1 MAKKQKSR
9 KRTPDAQLI
18 VDADKIETPAA
29 AIASCD
35 EKFKIRLPT
44 SPSLTFNFTIVELD
58 RTIRLLLKHRAG
70 FAKGKSQPAPIGVR
84 VEGLRRPT
92 IVVNR
97 DGMLDET
104 IFHVQ
109 HPGLGWFSFTL
120 SEEQVTGVLRV
131 LADHQ
136 SQRKAAKPKPVSN

>member
-1 MAKKQKSR
+1 MAKKQTSPKQ
-9 KRTPDAQLI
+9 TPDAQLRI
-18 VDADKIETPAA
+18 DADKNETPTVVIGSGA
-29 AIASCD
+29 

-44 SPSLTFNFTIVELD
+44 SPSLTFNFTIAELD
-58 RTIRLLLKHRAG
+58 RTIRLLLKHRAV
-70 FAKGKSQPAPIGVR
+70 FAKGKSQPAPVGVR
-84 VEGLRRPT
+84 VEGLRSPT

-97 DGMLDET
+97 DEMLDET

-120 SEEQVTGVLRV
+120 SEEQVTGLLPVLV
-131 LADHQ
+131 DHQ